1 MTNKEKQY
9 IKELGQLYI
18 CTNPGNTYSCGGG
31 MTCGG
36 GYEPKYKPVDVLK
49 YIEQQEYNEK
59 LNTYMKY
66 RENQRF
72 TKEWC
77 CYGGYNMREDD
88 LGEYVMTEKNKY
100 LNISDLENQLK
111 PEDIQRRVNKL
122 NSNKYKGFIRFS
134 KIQMEGGKYFAY
146 VEDPNGKYIYN
157 KDAQKFIDITK

>member
-1 MTNKEKQY
+1 MRRIFISDLLKEN
-9 IKELGQLYI
+9 ITITGPDAHHLSRVMRSKEGDHI
-18 CTNPGNTYSCGGG
+18 
-31 MTCGG
+31 
-36 GYEPKYKPVDVLK
+36 VVA
-49 YIEQQEYNEK
+49 
-59 LNTYMKY
+59 
-66 RENQRF
+66 
-72 TKEWC
+72 
-77 CYGGYNMREDD
+77 DD
-88 LGEYVMTEKNKY
+88 EGRVGEYVMTEKNKY